1 VDAIIEPGAL
11 NVFADGK
18 FTDIGFK
25 PIISVMVR

>member
-1 VDAIIEPGAL
+1 MDAIIEPSAL

-18 FTDIGFK
+18 LTDVGSK